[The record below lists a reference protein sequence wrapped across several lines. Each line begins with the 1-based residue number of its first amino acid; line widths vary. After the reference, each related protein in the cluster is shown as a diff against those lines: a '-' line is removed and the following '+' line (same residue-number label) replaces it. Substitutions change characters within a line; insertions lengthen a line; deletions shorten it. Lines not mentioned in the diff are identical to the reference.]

1 MIVDCS
7 GYVRRQCS
15 ELMEVGSE
23 EAKTAYV
30 LAYVPLEGKRKGE
43 MNSREVK

>member
-7 GYVRRQCS
+7 RDVRRQCS

-30 LAYVPLEGKRKGE
+30 LAYVPLVKKRRDEFEGR
-43 MNSREVK
+43 